1 MNPLAPLLPDER
13 IVLDAD
19 VHDRD
24 ELFRMAADRLAAAAG
39 LHGQDV
45 YRALTER
52 ETLGSTAMDHGI
64 AIPHARMRQL
74 NRPVGLYV
82 RTRTPLA
89 FGAHDGKPVAQF
101 LFLLV
106 PAEANEQHL
115 KLMAAAA
122 GVLSDPA
129 VRRDLGACGRCE
141 EVRARVAA
149 WDDAARD
156 AAGG

>member
-1 MNPLAPLLPDER
+1 VSPLLPLLPDER

-24 ELFRMAADRLAAAAG
+24 ELFRMAADRLAVSTG
-39 LHGQDV
+39 LHGVDV
-45 YRALTER
+45 YRALSDR
-52 ETLGSTAMDHGI
+52 EKLGSTAMGHAI
-64 AIPHARMRQL
+64 AIPHARMRQVS
-74 NRPVGLYV
+74 RPMGLYV

-89 FGAHDGKPVAQF
+89 FGAHDGKPVSQF

-122 GVLSDPA
+122 ELLSDPA
-129 VRRDLGACGRCE
+129 VRRDLGNCARCE
-141 EVRARVAA
+141 DVRNTVAA
-149 WDDAARD
+149 WDDARPAARNE
-156 AAGG
+156 

>member
-1 MNPLAPLLPDER
+1 MNPLTPLLPEDR
-13 IVLDAD
+13 ILLDAE
-19 VHDRD
+19 VADRD
-24 ELFRMAADRLAAAAG
+24 ALFRMAADRLAAAAG

-52 ETLGSTAMDHGI
+52 EALGSTAMGHGI

-89 FGAHDGKPVAQF
+89 FGAHDGRPVAQF

-122 GVLSDPA
+122 GLLSDST
-129 VRRDLGACGRCE
+129 VRRELAGCSRCE
-141 EVRARVAA
+141 EIRERVAA
-149 WDDAARD
+149 WDDAR
-156 AAGG
+156 AGTSS